1 MVLLLHRLR
10 RQDLSQS
17 LFSIFLEQ
25 LVIELF
31 LDRASHRRL
40 SGETENWAGQAAT
53 ESLTPPENLLLDHL
67 EQSLCVHGAD
77 LHLGLEPP
85 DLVRPGHGLSG
96 QTVGPE
102 LHEALV
108 DSVEEAFVL
117 DVDALPDKLSLL
129 ARIGTL
135 TRNHGLLSCLF
146 NLQVQIDG
154 DDRILLQ
161 VLRGL
166 EVLVGAYLR
175 CLQVL
180 EGGRC
185 FLLDGLR
192 ELLQE
197 LDVVVIVLV
206 RLQLFLLE
214 LEQALIVGREVD
226 LELQ

>member
-1 MVLLLHRLR
+1 MLLLHRLC

-31 LDRASHRRL
+31 LDRASHRGL
-40 SGETENWAGQAAT
+40 GGEAENRARQAAT

-67 EQSLCVHGAD
+67 EQSLCVHRTN

-85 DLVRPGHGLSG
+85 DLVRPGHGLSS
-96 QTVGPE
+96 QTIRPE

-117 DVDALPDKLSLL
+117 DVDALPDQLGLL
-129 ARIGTL
+129 ARISTL
-135 TRNHGLLSCLF
+135 TSNHGLLSCLF
-146 NLQVQIDG
+146 YLQVQIHG
-154 DDRILLQ
+154 DDGILLQ
-161 VLRGL
+161 VLRGF
-166 EVLVGAYLR
+166 EVLVGSYLR

-197 LDVVVIVLV
+197 LDVVIIVLV
-206 RLQLFLLE
+206 RLQLFLPE
-214 LEQALIVGREVD
+214 LGQALIVGGEVD
-226 LELQ
+226 LEL